1 MSYRL
6 GVANIYELLSDD
18 NGQAIAA
25 VKASDQKKSE
35 PAPTAKVQTKAAT
48 SSTSSS
54 QQQSKPKATKPQTD
68 RKNDRPQST
77 EGKGPQQRRDNRP
90 PRLEGSSNDQALEDS
105 ERRRPR
111 PEGARGPRGEGRPR
125 REGGPNESS
134 DGFRGPSNKR
144 VFDRKSGTGRGR
156 EYNKKGGS
164 GKGNWGTVTD
174 DRQAQE
180 EGAKEEE
187 TEETKVEGEKAAESQ
202 DAEKKDTEVKAEE
215 KQAEPDPDEKLKTLD
230 EYLKEVKKPVL
241 GLPQPRKPGEGEK
254 NAAWSDYVPLKR
266 DDESSQDS
274 PKGEKRN
281 KEAKSS
287 AVRVDDVID
296 IKFPQEERRGFGRG
310 RGSDR
315 GQRKGGSGRGQRQ
328 NRQSAPNFQDESSFP
343 ALSTKA

>member
-18 NGQAIAA
+18 NGEAIAK
-25 VKASDQKKSE
+25 VKADQKKSE
-35 PAPTAKVQTKAAT
+35 PAPVAKTQTKAAT

-54 QQQSKPKATKPQTD
+54 QQQNKRKPQTD
-68 RKNDRPQST
+68 RKNDRAQSYD
-77 EGKGPQQRRDNRP
+77 GKGPQQKREKP
-90 PRLEGSSNDQALEDS
+90 PRLEGSNNDQGAVEG
-105 ERRRPR
+105 ERRRSR
-111 PEGARGPRGEGRPR
+111 PEGARGPRGEGRGR
-125 REGGPNESS
+125 REGGQNESS

-164 GKGNWGTVTD
+164 GKGNWGTVSD
-174 DRQAQE
+174 DRTAQE

-187 TEETKVEGEKAAESQ
+187 TEETVKAEAEKGAESQ
-202 DAEKKDTEVKAEE
+202 DAEKKDSEAKTEE

-230 EYLKEVKKPVL
+230 DYLKEVKKPTFA
-241 GLPQPRKPGEGEK
+241 LPQPRKPGEGEK
-254 NAAWSDYVPLKR
+254 NASWANFVPLKR

-274 PKGEKRN
+274 PKEEKRN

-310 RGSDR
+310 RGERSDR
-315 GQRKGGSGRGQRQ
+315 GGQRGQKGGRGPRQ
-328 NRQSAPNFQDESSFP
+328 NKQSAPNFSDESSFP